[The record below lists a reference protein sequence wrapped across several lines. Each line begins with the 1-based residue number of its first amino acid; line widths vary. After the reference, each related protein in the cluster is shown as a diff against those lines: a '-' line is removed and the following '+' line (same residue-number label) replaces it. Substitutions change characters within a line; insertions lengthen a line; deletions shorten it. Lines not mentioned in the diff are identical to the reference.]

1 MALFPVSLGNSS
13 ITSSDSLT
21 GAGTL
26 GNEIDPLD
34 VDGLKL
40 GALEITEDRC
50 KKKWLKMEKIEAN
63 SLGRASF

>member
-1 MALFPVSLGNSS
+1 M
-13 ITSSDSLT
+13 TSSDSLT

-34 VDGLKL
+34 VEGLKL

-50 KKKWLKMEKIEAN
+50 KKN
-63 SLGRASF
+63 R